1 MGNTPTEMPSAPPPH
16 TTCTYIQY
24 NMLHTSIFPDDILW
38 GELKAVGVS
47 RAGGRRGMVH
57 ISRCERGGFQQSL
70 YFGLCTRVA
79 EIHNENYL
87 KATSFFFSITS
98 TYRSARMD
106 QQEKKSPTQRIHHPP
121 LFHPSLVHGSTAYTV
136 FSSPFPSF
144 SVGVNL

>member
-38 GELKAVGVS
+38 GEPKAVGVS

-87 KATSFFFSITS
+87 KATSFFFQLQVHIEAREWINKKKKAQRNAYTTLLSSIPHW
-98 TYRSARMD
+98 YMD
-106 QQEKKSPTQRIHHPP
+106 RQHTPFSRP
-121 LFHPSLVHGSTAYTV
+121 LFHLSR
-136 FSSPFPSF
+136 
-144 SVGVNL
+144 